1 MQWYDIVFIIISL
14 IVIVLSLLQGGKSEG
29 ASGAITG
36 GGLNVFAKTKERGS
50 EKVISWLTFG
60 FAILFL
66 FLAILIMLLS
76 SRTSSSDST
85 ASSSAEAAAM
95 AILPLIGF

>member
-1 MQWYDIVFIIISL
+1 MKWYDIVFIIISL
-14 IVIVLSLLQGGKSEG
+14 ILIVLSLLQGGKSEG

-50 EKVISWLTFG
+50 EKVVSWMTFG

-66 FLAILIMLLS
+66 FMAIVIMLLN
-76 SRTSSSDST
+76 SRAASATSSSTDST
-85 ASSSAEAAAM
+85 AAAIRM
-95 AILPLIGF
+95 LL

>member
-1 MQWYDIVFIIISL
+1 MKWYDIVFIVVSL
-14 IVIVLSLLQGGKSEG
+14 IVIILSLLQGGKSEG

-50 EKVISWLTFG
+50 EKIVSWMTFG

-66 FLAILIMLLS
+66 FLALFIMVSNGAAGS
-76 SRTSSSDST
+76 S
-85 ASSSAEAAAM
+85 SSSASALRM
-95 AILPLIGF
+95 LL

>member
-1 MQWYDIVFIIISL
+1 MQWYDVIFIIVCL
-14 IVIVLSLLQGGKSEG
+14 IIIILSLLQGGKSEG

-50 EKVISWLTFG
+50 EKVVTYLTFG

-66 FLAILIMLLS
+66 FLAMIIMLLS
-76 SRTSSSDST
+76 GAGGGEES
-85 ASSSAEAAAM
+85 EAATGLVAF
-95 AILPLIGF
+95 LRH

>member
-1 MQWYDIVFIIISL
+1 MKWYDIIFIVVSLVIII
-14 IVIVLSLLQGGKSEG
+14 LSLLQGGKSEG

-50 EKVISWLTFG
+50 EKVITWLTFG

-66 FLAILIMLLS
+66 FLALIIS
-76 SRTSSSDST
+76 II
-85 ASSSAEAAAM
+85 ASGSAAA
-95 AILPLIGF
+95 AE

>member
-1 MQWYDIVFIIISL
+1 MLKYYDIIFIVVSL
-14 IVIVLSLLQGGKSEG
+14 IVIILSLLQGGKSEG

-50 EKVISWLTFG
+50 EKIVSWLTFG

-66 FLAILIMLLS
+66 FLALFIMKAVGS
-76 SRTSSSDST
+76 VEIPQ
-85 ASSSAEAAAM
+85 EAFM
-95 AILPLIGF
+95 FQIKR

>member
-1 MQWYDIVFIIISL
+1 MLKWYDIIFIIVSL
-14 IVIVLSLLQGGKSEG
+14 ILIVLSLLQGGKSQG

-50 EKVISWLTFG
+50 EKVVSWLTFG

-66 FLAILIMLLS
+66 FMALLIVVVG
-76 SRTSSSDST
+76 DK
-85 ASSSAEAAAM
+85 AGAAAEEV
-95 AILPLIGF
+95 AEEIAVLHF